1 MKNNSMRRSIL
12 KGILILT
19 SGILLVSC
27 QSSGRSESTKDSIT
41 NADSNP
47 VPVTYSYQNNG
58 DTIVLQL
65 TNLEGKVTGELAYQI
80 KEKDRNTGSIE
91 GVLTDSLL
99 LADYTFQS
107 EGTTSVRQVAFKF
120 KGDTVI
126 EGYGDIEERDGKMV
140 FKEPEKL
147 HFIAEMPLV
156 KK

>member
-1 MKNNSMRRSIL
+1 MNRSIL

-27 QSSGRSESTKDSIT
+27 QSSGRSDSTQDSINT
-41 NADSNP
+41 ESNP

-99 LADYTFQS
+99 LADYVFQS

-147 HFIAEMPLV
+147 QFLSEMPLV